1 MTTSNYNRSSLLD
14 NMSKKKLTT
23 AEKKIADDIWELGKQ
38 SNISSDGIQVS
49 GTADEDFTYSF
60 ADLDEPGFDRG
71 YTVEGLHFDNDPEL
85 REKYPALKDAWDHYQ
100 NVRHMCEQKEK
111 EDEN

>member
-1 MTTSNYNRSSLLD
+1 MG
-14 NMSKKKLTT
+14 KKKEKLTSDEWIN
-23 AEKKIADDIWELGKQ
+23 ADGVKI
-38 SNISSDGIQVS
+38 S
-49 GTADEDFTYSF
+49 GPADENFTYSF
-60 ADLDEPGFDRG
+60 ADHDEDFAQATS

-111 EDEN
+111 EDEV